1 MIDSDIATQYHY
13 MTSNPAPQSPSKLK
27 AALMKAAAKKRR
39 AKPPDRPDGQTL
51 SPTGVAAIEFT
62 SERPSL
68 SESQKDRVAAIIAG
82 LDQMSPLER
91 NLIKALVTEAQSE
104 PPNVLSDMPIGT
116 EPDDLVKAS
125 LYYSLEA
132 EEAER
137 RRNRRFQV
145 ATVIGGAIGFLVTW
159 GLLVSML
166 WHGKP

>member
-1 MIDSDIATQYHY
+1 
-13 MTSNPAPQSPSKLK
+13 MTDQRHHSKLK
-27 AALMKAAAKKRR
+27 AALMKAKKRR
-39 AKPPDRPDGQTL
+39 AELPGRLQTDGQTL
-51 SPTGVAAIEFT
+51 SATGVAAIEFT

-68 SESQKDRVAAIIAG
+68 SESQKDRVAAIIAD
-82 LDQMSPLER
+82 LDKMTPLER

-104 PPNVLSDMPIGT
+104 PPNVLTDMPIGT

-145 ATVIGGAIGFLVTW
+145 VTVVGGAIGFLVTW

>member
-1 MIDSDIATQYHY
+1 
-13 MTSNPAPQSPSKLK
+13 MTPTPAPQSLPKLK

-39 AKPPDRPDGQTL
+39 AKPRDRLESDGQTL
-51 SPTGVAAIEFT
+51 SATGVAAIEFT

-68 SESQKDRVAAIIAG
+68 SESQKDRVAAIIAD
-82 LDQMSPLER
+82 LDKMSPLER
-91 NLIKALVTEAQSE
+91 NLIKSLVTEAQSE
-104 PPNVLSDMPIGT
+104 PPNVLTDMPIGT

-145 ATVIGGAIGFLVTW
+145 ATIVGGAIGFLVTW

-166 WHGKP
+166 W

>member
-1 MIDSDIATQYHY
+1 MQ
-13 MTSNPAPQSPSKLK
+13 
-27 AALMKAAAKKRR
+27 AAAKKRR
-39 AKPPDRPDGQTL
+39 AKSPDRPDGQTL

-137 RRNRRFQV
+137 RRNDGSRSRR
-145 ATVIGGAIGFLVTW
+145 
-159 GLLVSML
+159 S
-166 WHGKP
+166 

>member
-1 MIDSDIATQYHY
+1 
-13 MTSNPAPQSPSKLK
+13 MTPTPAPKSPTKLK

-39 AKPPDRPDGQTL
+39 ANFPDRLQTDGQTL
-51 SPTGVAAIEFT
+51 SATGVAAIEFA

-91 NLIKALVTEAQSE
+91 NLIKSLVTEAQSE
-104 PPNVLSDMPIGT
+104 PPNVLTDMPIGT

-145 ATVIGGAIGFLVTW
+145 ATIVGGAIGFLVTW
-159 GLLVSML
+159 GLLVAIL
-166 WHGKP
+166 CR